1 MARAVVVTGI
11 GLAFLTV
18 ALWPGGARAQTTDSP
33 NVTSPLAPEPA
44 AAPPMEVGLASLQL
58 VVGYVAEIG
67 GGYALAEMGVNHND
81 LGYQSEYT
89 TLALATALLPAL
101 AGGAVGGLGYAS
113 RHYRGRWWATFAGAY
128 AGGIAGAL
136 LGMAMAPKPGPDDTE
151 SFVRS
156 ITGLIG
162 VVVLTPIG
170 ALIGYHAGKQ
180 PLTSRADADGPRPVA
195 LPLDRRVLLSS
206 PCESR
211 RGPLAEPASRRLLLP
226 VVSIDW

>member
-33 NVTSPLAPEPA
+33 NVAAPLAPEPA
-44 AAPPMEVGLASLQL
+44 AAPMEIGLASLQL

-81 LGYQSEYT
+81 LGYHSEYT

-101 AGGAVGGLGYAS
+101 AGGAVGGLGYTS

-156 ITGLIG
+156 MTGLIG

-180 PLTSRADADGPRPVA
+180 PTSSPSHGDAPRPVA

-206 PCESR
+206 PSDAR
-211 RGPLAEPASRRLLLP
+211 HGPLAEPPSRRLLLP

>member
-1 MARAVVVTGI
+1 MARAVVVTWI

-33 NVTSPLAPEPA
+33 NVAAPLAPEPA
-44 AAPPMEVGLASLQL
+44 AAPMEIGLASLQL

-81 LGYQSEYT
+81 LGYHSEYT

-101 AGGAVGGLGYAS
+101 AGGAVGGLGYTS

-128 AGGIAGAL
+128 AGGIAGVL

-156 ITGLIG
+156 MTGLDCESPPA
-162 VVVLTPIG
+162 TSP
-170 ALIGYHAGKQ
+170 
-180 PLTSRADADGPRPVA
+180 TSRSRKAATARARSAPSPRCAVSTP
-195 LPLDRRVLLSS
+195 PNPWKRSS
-206 PCESR
+206 PR
-211 RGPLAEPASRRLLLP
+211 QKNWRPTAYAS
-226 VVSIDW
+226 W